1 MNQNISDLIDRIKA
15 LEEEL
20 EKEFAKRREEF
31 TFIIENKRIRFAEE
45 VIEVHKRLKT
55 GLGFC

>member
-20 EKEFAKRREEF
+20 EQEFANGARNS
-31 TFIIENKRIRFAEE
+31 TSSS
-45 VIEVHKRLKT
+45 KT
-55 GLGFC
+55 SASALRKK